1 MSAPSPAAT
10 GANDPSSHD
19 VLIVGCGPVGAG
31 AAILLAREGLRVAVL
46 DRSSEVYDLPRAVFL
61 DGETV
66 RAFQRVGLGAE
77 IAALLHPWRETDAA
91 CFTDSKH
98 NVHFGIEMP
107 PHGVNG
113 WRDGAFFDQ
122 PEFEG
127 RLRELMKLESNVEA
141 RFAHEVTGIGQ
152 DAAGVTVTATDLA
165 TAQVVKVRATYVIA
179 CDGASSFV
187 RRALGIPWHSLGYD
201 HDWLVVDI
209 VTRDGAELPKVTM
222 QVCDPARLTTYIC
235 GKDPFRRWEFR
246 LLPGES
252 REDMAA
258 PDRVRSL
265 LAPWI
270 APGHYEL
277 RRAVVYQFHAATA
290 ERWREGRIFLAG
302 DAAHQTPPF
311 LGQGLNAGFRDVV
324 NLAWKL
330 PLVLSG
336 AAPESLLESYEA
348 ERDAHAHELVDWA
361 VAVGR
366 LMDALADAEAGR
378 ASGPPPDDL
387 MRSGYGQ
394 GRTAPP
400 LRHGLVIEEQV
411 SDLGVTGYLFNQPT
425 VATHDGRE
433 AMLDELLGPGFAVV
447 GRDAPSL
454 EMSRESRAWL
464 EGLGARVVDLSGLEL
479 VRGHWDRL
487 FGAHGAAIVRPDR
500 YVFGVTDETHTLED
514 LVASLRNMLVGDH
527 ASPAHRRL
535 ESRCEGENR

>member
-1 MSAPSPAAT
+1 MTEAAAGNGERTVSAPY
-10 GANDPSSHD
+10 D
-19 VLIVGCGPVGAG
+19 VVIVGCGPVGAG

-66 RAFQRVGLGAE
+66 RAFQRVGLGAQV
-77 IAALLHPWRETDAA
+77 AALLQPWRKSDAA
-91 CFTDSKH
+91 CFTDSK
-98 NVHFGIEMP
+98 FRTLFSIEMP
-107 PHGVNG
+107 PYGVNG

-127 RLRELMKLESNVEA
+127 RLRELMAAEPNVDVG
-141 RFAHEVTGIGQ
+141 FAHEVTAIDQ
-152 DAAGVTVTATDLA
+152 DDAGVTVTAMSLVTGAA
-165 TAQVVKVRATYVIA
+165 TTVRASYAIA

-187 RRALGIPWHSLGYD
+187 RRSLGIPWRSLGYD

-209 VTRDGAELPKVTM
+209 VTDRFADLPRVTM

-246 LLPGES
+246 LLPGET
-252 REDMAA
+252 REEMAD
-258 PDRVRSL
+258 PHTVQKL

-270 APGHYEL
+270 APEHYEL
-277 RRAVVYQFHAATA
+277 RRSVVYQFHAATA
-290 ERWREGRIFLAG
+290 GRWREGRIFLAG

-330 PLVLSG
+330 PMVISG
-336 AAPESLLESYEA
+336 AVPEALLDSYAA

-366 LMDALADAEAGR
+366 LMDALADTEAGR

-394 GRTAPP
+394 GRTSPP
-400 LRHGLVIEEQV
+400 LRRGLVCEQQV
-411 SDLGVTGYLFNQPT
+411 SDLGVTGYLFSQPT
-425 VATHDGRE
+425 VASFGGR
-433 AMLDELLGPGFAVV
+433 ARMFDVALGAGFAVV
-447 GRDAPSL
+447 GRDAAAL
-454 EMSRESRAWL
+454 EMSEESRAWL
-464 EGLGARVVDLSGLEL
+464 AGRGIRIVNIGAYEL
-479 VRGHWDRL
+479 VQGRWDRL
-487 FGAHGAAIVRPDR
+487 FGNHGAAIVRPDR
-500 YVFGVTDETHTLED
+500 YVFGVTDESHSLD
-514 LVASLRNMLVGDH
+514 ALVARLRTKLLGDH
-527 ASPAHRRL
+527 ASPATDPQ
-535 ESRCEGENR
+535 GEPR